1 MKNDNKMPKT
11 KLLVLLLVYIA
22 LVIGLAVYLYLPE
35 FR

>member
-22 LVIGLAVYLYLPE
+22 LVIGLAVYLYS
-35 FR
+35 